1 MNTTPNTTPGIFR
14 RLDAEWAELCAD
26 PGVRGAVYGWLM
38 ADCLA
43 FDVAAVT
50 DSWVRAL
57 GPEQL
62 LAALRPTGSATGDA
76 LTDAVLRALLD
87 RAAGHGRSAI
97 LAARI
102 VVQAMIP
109 AAVRITHGQLRP
121 FGGRTLDDVGH
132 MVIAALFEIARSGK
146 VHRRPGR
153 PAANLALDALR
164 RVLADLAADRE
175 PRGSELKAA
184 EDLAAPVD
192 PFDSACACMVRCAAV
207 SAGLDETPAEEDL
220 TTARLQLLEL
230 VVNAMD
236 DGTLSEAD
244 ARAIAG
250 HYRSTP
256 APLPDRDAAHAA
268 GTSVSTWQRRRSRAV
283 ERLKSATRSTTH
295 PAA

>member
-1 MNTTPNTTPGIFR
+1 MNTTPNTAPGIFR

-43 FDVAAVT
+43 VEVASVT

-87 RAAGHGRSAI
+87 RAAGDGRSAI

-132 MVIAALFEIARSGK
+132 MTIAALFEIARSGK
-146 VHRRPGR
+146 VLGRPGR

-164 RVLADLAADRE
+164 RVLGDLAADHE
-175 PRGSELKAA
+175 PRGSALNVA
-184 EDLAAPVD
+184 EDLAD
-192 PFDSACACMVRCAAV
+192 PFDPACAYMVRCAATA
-207 SAGLDETPAEEDL
+207 AGLGETPAEEDL
-220 TTARLQLLEL
+220 TAARLQLLEL
-230 VVNAMD
+230 VLDAVD

-244 ARAIAG
+244 ARAITG
-250 HYRSTP
+250 HYRST
-256 APLPDRDAAHAA
+256 RDAARAA
-268 GTSVSTWQRRRSRAV
+268 GTSVNTWRRRRSRAV
-283 ERLKSATRSTTH
+283 ARLKTATRSSTQ

>member
-43 FDVAAVT
+43 VEVAVVT
-50 DSWVRAL
+50 DSWVRSL

-109 AAVRITHGQLRP
+109 AAVRITHGQIRP

-132 MVIAALFEIARSGK
+132 MTIAALFEIARSGK
-146 VHRRPGR
+146 VLGRPGR

-164 RVLADLAADRE
+164 RVLDDLAADRE
-175 PRGSELKAA
+175 PRGSDLKAA
-184 EDLAAPVD
+184 EDLADPLD
-192 PFDSACACMVRCAAV
+192 PFDPACACLLRCAATA
-207 SAGLDETPAEEDL
+207 AGLDETPAEEEL

-230 VVNAMD
+230 VLDAMD

-244 ARAIAG
+244 ARVIAG
-250 HYRSTP
+250 HYRNTP
-256 APLPDRDAAHAA
+256 APLPDREAARAA
-268 GTSVSTWQRRRSRAV
+268 DTSVSTWQRRRSRAV
-283 ERLKSATRSTTH
+283 ARLKTATRST
-295 PAA
+295 AA

>member
-43 FDVAAVT
+43 VEVAAVT

-62 LAALRPTGSATGDA
+62 LAALRPTESATGDA

-102 VVQAMIP
+102 VVQAMVP
-109 AAVRITHGQLRP
+109 AAVRITRGQIRP

-164 RVLADLAADRE
+164 RILDDLAADRE
-175 PRGSELKAA
+175 PRGSALNVA
-184 EDLAAPVD
+184 EDLAD
-192 PFDSACACMVRCAAV
+192 PLDPACACMVRCAAAT
-207 SAGLDETPAEEDL
+207 AGLDETPAEEDL

-230 VVNAMD
+230 VLDAMD
-236 DGTLSEAD
+236 DGALSEAD

-250 HYRSTP
+250 HYRSNP
-256 APLPDRDAAHAA
+256 APLPDHDAARAA

-283 ERLKSATRSTTH
+283 ARLKTATRSTAQ